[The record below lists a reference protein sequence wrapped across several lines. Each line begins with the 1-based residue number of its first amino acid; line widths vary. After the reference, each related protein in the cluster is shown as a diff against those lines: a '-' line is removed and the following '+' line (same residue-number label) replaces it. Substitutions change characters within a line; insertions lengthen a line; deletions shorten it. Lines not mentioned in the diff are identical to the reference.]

1 MIAST
6 ETLTALKQIVT
17 DITKVAEVRDDANL
31 FEDCGLDSMSVLDLV
46 LAIEEKFG
54 ISISADELQTELFQ
68 RVSNLAE
75 FVDSKLSTGR

>member
-1 MIAST
+1 MIASI
-6 ETLTALKQIVT
+6 ETLTALKQMVS
-17 DITKVAEVRDDANL
+17 DITKVAEVRDDGNL

-75 FVDSKLSTGR
+75 FVDSKLSASR

>member
-1 MIAST
+1 MIASI
-6 ETLTALKQIVT
+6 ETLTALKQMVS
-17 DITKVAEVRDDANL
+17 DITKVAEVRDDGNL

-75 FVDSKLSTGR
+75 FVDSKLSARR